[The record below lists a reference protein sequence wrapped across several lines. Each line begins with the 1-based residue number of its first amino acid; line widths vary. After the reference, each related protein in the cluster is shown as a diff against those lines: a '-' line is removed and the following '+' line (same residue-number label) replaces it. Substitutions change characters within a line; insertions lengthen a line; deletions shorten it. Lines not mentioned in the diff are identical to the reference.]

1 MMLLEED
8 AESSWKVSSVVAKC
22 RMLSGKLGDC
32 TCKCRRGEQV
42 EYGIRGQQHVKQ
54 YRTRYLKS
62 QTTDIASAMRV
73 NEHTGIA
80 FPSSTLAS
88 AETNMAP
95 QAISTSKVLLV
106 PYSSHH
112 VPTYHAWMQ
121 DADLQAATAS
131 EPLTMD
137 EEYDMQRS
145 WRTDNDKLTFI
156 VCQSR
161 ESIKGSQLVKG
172 GDDDRPDRM
181 IGDINLFLFEPED
194 DDDEELQVTET
205 SSALVGEIELMI
217 ALKDLQ
223 RQGYGRAAWLA
234 FTSYILDS
242 WTKIAAEYS
251 GTAGGTQRSLAYLRV
266 KINQSNARS
275 IALFKSIGFVQTAA
289 GANYFGEVELR
300 LQPSK
305 SELQTCKGWE
315 EPQQFEYAE

>member
-1 MMLLEED
+1 MQSRAGSCCLLLRSVECSRGSSAIARANADETSKLQVRYRRTTT
-8 AESSWKVSSVVAKC
+8 APYIEKEKESRKSKSDD
-22 RMLSGKLGDC
+22 R
-32 TCKCRRGEQV
+32 
-42 EYGIRGQQHVKQ
+42 
-54 YRTRYLKS
+54 YRIVT
-62 QTTDIASAMRV
+62 AMRV
-73 NEHTGIA
+73 NEHTGKV
-80 FPSSTLAS
+80 FPFPTLTS
-88 AETNMAP
+88 AETNMAT

-161 ESIKGSQLVKG
+161 ESTKESQVVKG
-172 GDDDRPDRM
+172 GDDDRPERM

-194 DDDEELQVTET
+194 DDDEEVQVTET
-205 SSALVGEIELMI
+205 SNVLVGEIELMI

-223 RQGYGRAAWLA
+223 RQGYGRAALLS
-234 FTSYILDS
+234 FTSYVLDS
-242 WTKIAAEYS
+242 WVKIAAEYS
-251 GTAGGTQRSLAYLRV
+251 GSASGTQRSLAYLRV
-266 KINQSNARS
+266 KINQSNMRS
-275 IALFKSIGFVQTAA
+275 IALFKSVGFVQTAA

-300 LQPSK
+300 WQPSR
-305 SELQTCKGWE
+305 SELETRKGWE
-315 EPQQFEYAE
+315 EPKLFEYAE